1 MDDAAKAAA
10 AGAPDGHVVL
20 ADQQTRGRGAHG
32 RAWSSPAGT
41 DLYFSIVARPA
52 LEPSS
57 TALIT
62 LAAGLGVRAAVQAR
76 LPTRPVKV
84 KWPNDIW
91 VAGRKCAG
99 ILVESR
105 MVGQSLDAV
114 IVGVGLNVNRRRWPI
129 ELAETATSLL
139 EERGDGDPLD
149 RSRVFA
155 DVLAEI
161 EGFVSRLERDG
172 AKVIVEELRP
182 HLALVGERVRWDDG
196 EGVFEGVEADG
207 AARVDTAAGT
217 VSLRAAHLEP
227 VSG

>member
-1 MDDAAKAAA
+1 
-10 AGAPDGHVVL
+10 
-20 ADQQTRGRGAHG
+20 
-32 RAWSSPAGT
+32 
-41 DLYFSIVARPA
+41 
-52 LEPSS
+52 
-57 TALIT
+57 
-62 LAAGLGVRAAVQAR
+62 VRAAVQAR